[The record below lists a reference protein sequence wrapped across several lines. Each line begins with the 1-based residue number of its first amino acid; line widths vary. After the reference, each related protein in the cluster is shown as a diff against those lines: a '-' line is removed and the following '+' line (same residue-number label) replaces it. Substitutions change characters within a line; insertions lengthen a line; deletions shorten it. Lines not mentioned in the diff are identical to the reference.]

1 MIYNIGLIN
10 DAYGTVDKE
19 FIVSMEL
26 DLTSDLGKWKLEE
39 FRKFIVDDK
48 LMPDEAVQKAFV
60 PVDPTA
66 KLIVIDKAISIFY

>member
-48 LMPDEAVQKAFV
+48 LMPDEAVQKTFAT
-60 PVDPTA
+60 VDPTA

>member
-39 FRKFIVDDK
+39 FRNFIVNDK
-48 LMPDEAVQKAFV
+48 LTPDEAVQKAFV
-60 PVDPTA
+60 PTDPTA